1 MNDHHLRAKLHVP
14 NGKVEDDAG
23 SKDDGGTRGP
33 ASNASGSPLTTTDG
47 LSAKLNK

>member
-1 MNDHHLRAKLHVP
+1 MNDNYL
-14 NGKVEDDAG
+14 NGKINVQTG
-23 SKDDGGTRGP
+23 NIKVSTPTKDDGGTKGP